1 MRFSTA
7 SLLVLLPALA
17 LAAEPGTTP
26 PPDQAKPAAQPAAMP
41 PGHPQMPPN
50 PHGGGMPPGMQ
61 MMNMPPPVQLT
72 PEDVKNVFFA
82 IGMSVG
88 KGVGDAFSPSK
99 EEWAELKKG
108 LQDQIEGKEL
118 RAKPEEIQMKARQ
131 LEGERREVRHQAD
144 LKKNEAEL
152 AKLGKEAGVTKLPS
166 GVMIKH
172 LSPGTGPLPA
182 ATDTVSVNYKGTT
195 TDGKEFDSSYKRG
208 KPTDFPLRGVIKCW
222 TDGVG
227 AMKVGEKAKLICPSD
242 LAYGPNPPPGSG
254 IPPNAILIF
263 EVELLSIKPATPAPN
278 LTMPQMPNT
287 PPPGNPQAPPQ
298 PK

>member
-1 MRFSTA
+1 VRFLTA
-7 SLLVLLPALA
+7 SLLVLLPAFA
-17 LAAEPGTTP
+17 SAAEPGSTP
-26 PPDQAKPAAQPAAMP
+26 PPDQAKPAQLP
-41 PGHPQMPPN
+41 PNHPQMPPN
-50 PHGGGMPPGMQ
+50 PHGGGMPPGM
-61 MMNMPPPVQLT
+61 MMNMPPPVKLT

-108 LQDQIEGKEL
+108 LQDQLDGKEL
-118 RAKPEEIQMKARQ
+118 RVKPEEIQMKARQ
-131 LEGERREVRHQAD
+131 LEGERREVKHQAD
-144 LKKNEAEL
+144 VKKNEAEL
-152 AKLGKEAGVTKLPS
+152 AKLAKEAGVTKLPS

-172 LSPGTGPLPA
+172 LTPGSGPQPQA
-182 ATDTVSVNYKGTT
+182 SDTVSVNYKGTT

-263 EVELLSIKPATPAPN
+263 EVELLSIKPPAPPPSM
-278 LTMPQMPNT
+278 TMPNLP
-287 PPPGNPQAPPQ
+287 PPPGNPANPPNPQAPPQ